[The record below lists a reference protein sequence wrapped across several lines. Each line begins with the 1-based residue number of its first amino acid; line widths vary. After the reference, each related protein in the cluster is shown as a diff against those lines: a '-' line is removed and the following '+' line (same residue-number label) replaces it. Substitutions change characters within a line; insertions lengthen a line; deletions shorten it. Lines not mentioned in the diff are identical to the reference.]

1 MNIFSKNPFAG
12 ANNQTKIA
20 GNYVMKKT
28 DGGRVSL
35 DSIRENM
42 NNLRNPK
49 VDISEQ
55 PLVKHDINKDMQVDS
70 ARMRMDALKNLGRK

>member
-1 MNIFSKNPFAG
+1 MNNFSKNPFVG

-49 VDISEQ
+49 ADMPEQ
-55 PLVKHDINKDMQVDS
+55 PLIKNDVNKDMQVNN
-70 ARMRMDALKNLGRK
+70 ARMRIDALRNLGRK

>member
-1 MNIFSKNPFAG
+1 MNNFSKNPFTG

-49 VDISEQ
+49 VDIPEQ
-55 PLVKHDINKDMQVDS
+55 PLVKHDINKDMQVDN